1 MEETCS
7 FQSAEW
13 VCSQQQAVIP
23 VPGKSCRRSRNAHVA
38 NAQPAKKLKNR
49 PFRRGSGE
57 VGVGGVGGCIGKLSL
72 TGRSRPSSQ
81 PPRTS
86 SGWCCA
92 GSAGTAGP
100 PWPSCTAASDARSRD
115 LLWSLVCLW
124 HTDKKV
130 EKQDELFTSL
140 FCFAL
145 RKPHGEEKIKKDI
158 LQTFSSRE
166 HKGKEGVI
174 KIACRWLV
182 LQSWV

>member
-1 MEETCS
+1 MEICS

-23 VPGKSCRRSRNAHVA
+23 APGKSCRRSRNAHGA

-57 VGVGGVGGCIGKLSL
+57 VGVGVGGVGGCIGELSL
-72 TGRSRPSSQ
+72 TGRSQPSSQ

-130 EKQDELFTSL
+130 EKKGWIVYFTFL
-140 FCFAL
+140 FCFKEATWG
-145 RKPHGEEKIKKDI
+145 GEDQERH
-158 LQTFSSRE
+158 LANFFLTRTQRE
-166 HKGKEGVI
+166 RRRH
-174 KIACRWLV
+174 
-182 LQSWV
+182 